1 MASVSLKPLSLEVSL
16 MAAQLVAVEV
26 PGVTE
31 NMIAKSVLEAGRKV
45 KPHEQTMAADVAAH
59 LQSVAAILKSN
70 DLTDADLS
78 AEAQRMTEK
87 NLLDAA
93 AFYQTITQTKRSIE
107 ALTIAVPGHATIGST
122 TGVLLRT
129 PKAEH
134 FDIYI
139 NINNALCRASKS
151 ATQLTA
157 SLATVGGVKPFDPF
171 T

>member
-1 MASVSLKPLSLEVSL
+1 

-26 PGVTE
+26 SGVTE
-31 NMIAKSVLEAGRKV
+31 IMIAKSVLEAGRKV

-93 AFYQTITQTKRSIE
+93 AFYQIITQIKRSIE
-107 ALTIAVPGHATIGST
+107 ALTITVPGHATIGSA
-122 TGVLLRT
+122 TGILLRT

-151 ATQLTA
+151 ATQLIA
-157 SLATVGGVKPFDPF
+157 SLATVGGVEPFDPF
-171 T
+171 M